1 MMQALKNLAQD
12 KRKYKEEE
20 HVVEKSC
27 HKRARTLVECPQVKV
42 TTSVENPE
50 EQQESSQQVS
60 NEKFT
65 ENSSDIRRYGISGE
79 EEFQEECIIPGQ
91 QNLAENI

>member
-12 KRKYKEEE
+12 KRKYKEVE
-20 HVVEKSC
+20 HVVEKTC
-27 HKRARTLVECPQVKV
+27 HKRVRTLVECQQVKV

-50 EQQESSQQVS
+50 EQQESSHQVS
-60 NEKFT
+60 NEKLT
-65 ENSSDIRRYGISGE
+65 ENSSDTRRYGISGE
-79 EEFQEECIIPGQ
+79 EEFQEECIIPDQ